1 MVQELEIKP
10 INHVTSLQELV
21 ICGGSFTYR
30 LIRDLRTPLFF
41 LGFWSYKIWCGV
53 FGYEGFVIHIL
64 HGKME
69 INVLEILLNAA
80 AFSYMFLKLHR
91 IDKKVDVL
99 ETRIDFM
106 IEARGKKQ
114 VK

>member
-1 MVQELEIKP
+1 
-10 INHVTSLQELV
+10 
-21 ICGGSFTYR
+21 
-30 LIRDLRTPLFF
+30 
-41 LGFWSYKIWCGV
+41 
-53 FGYEGFVIHIL
+53 
-64 HGKME
+64 ME

-106 IEARGKKQ
+106 IEGRGKKQ